1 MSGTD
6 LSNGICALLA
16 IRLGFMYFGLSLP
29 HTTNGRFNA
38 TISRAPVVSIGRHV
52 TDASLGFAPA
62 HVWISRPPAN
72 AQFSHDVS
80 LKQTITFSVLM
91 PA

>member
-1 MSGTD
+1 MIKSVNNTPT
-6 LSNGICALLA
+6 
-16 IRLGFMYFGLSLP
+16 RRTRPP
-29 HTTNGRFNA
+29 HRRTRPQVG
-38 TISRAPVVSIGRHV
+38 APVGVKFN
-52 TDASLGFAPA
+52 SLRGTLPCAPVFRLTA

-80 LKQTITFSVLM
+80 LKQTMTFSVSM